1 MTSHAK
7 IAANRTNARRSSGP
21 RTAAGK
27 ARSRRNA
34 FKHGLSLP
42 LRIDENAAQTQRL
55 ASQLSALVSGPPEN
69 IYQVAV
75 TQLEFRRIQEAKRDL
90 INRILRQSLN
100 APDGARKQSQM
111 AHAVIKIA
119 PLLSAFVRYETRAF
133 SRRRKALR
141 ALEPD

>member
-1 MTSHAK
+1 MTSRAK
-7 IAANRTNARRSSGP
+7 INANRTNARQSSGP

-42 LRIDENAAQTQRL
+42 LRENAAQARWL
-55 ASQLSALVSGPPEN
+55 ASQFRALVSGPPED
-69 IYQVAV
+69 IYQVAL
-75 TQLEFRRIQEAKRDL
+75 TQLEFLRIQETKIDF
-90 INRILRQSLN
+90 INRILHAPLN
-100 APDGARKQSQM
+100 LPDGVRKQSQM

-141 ALEPD
+141 ALEPS